1 MGINFQDLG
10 LGNSFSNM
18 TPKVQ
23 KKNKRKKIG
32 LNQKLCAS
40 EATIKTLK
48 RQPTEWE
55 KTVLNHTA
63 DRSIQNI

>member
-1 MGINFQDLG
+1 MGINLQDLG
-10 LGNSFSNM
+10 LGNGFSDM

-23 KKNKRKKIG
+23 KKKKKKIG
-32 LNQKLCAS
+32 LNQKLCVS

-55 KTVLNHTA
+55 KTVLSHTA